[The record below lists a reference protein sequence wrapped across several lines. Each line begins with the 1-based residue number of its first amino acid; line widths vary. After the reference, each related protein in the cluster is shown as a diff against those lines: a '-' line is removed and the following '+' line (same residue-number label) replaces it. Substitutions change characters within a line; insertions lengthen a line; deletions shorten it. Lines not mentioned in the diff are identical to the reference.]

1 MRKETID
8 LRSGERIP
16 LAALD
21 FATSRGGGPGGQNV
35 NKVETRVEVRI
46 TIAEVPGLSDA
57 TRATLLTR
65 LGTKLDSTGTLRL
78 VSGTERT
85 QLGNREAVV
94 ERLEKMLNTAL
105 TPRKKRI
112 STAPT
117 KASKTRRLEQKKRQG
132 EKKEGRRFRG
142 E

>member
-65 LGTKLDSTGTLRL
+65 LGAKLDSAGTLRL

-132 EKKEGRRFRG
+132 EKKEGRRWKG

>member
-65 LGTKLDSTGTLRL
+65 LGAKLDSTGALRL